1 MKKQLLIE
9 LYSIENDLF
18 LDEIDIS
25 RYDLKKINE
34 ICPPYD
40 EFDYEYCNGY
50 EIEEEEEFIKLKEF
64 IEELKTIDFFKYSCS
79 IITRQI

>member
-9 LYSIENDLF
+9 LYNIENDLF
-18 LDEIDIS
+18 FDEIDIS
-25 RYDLKKINE
+25 KYDLKKINE
-34 ICPPYD
+34 ICPPYE

-50 EIEEEEEFIKLKEF
+50 EIEEEDFIKLRNY
-64 IEELKTIDFFKYSCS
+64 IPELKDVDFFKYSCS

>member
-9 LYSIENDLF
+9 LYNIENDLF
-18 LDEIDIS
+18 FDEIDLS
-25 RYDLKKINE
+25 KYDLKKINE
-34 ICPPYD
+34 ICLTYE

-50 EIEEEEEFIKLKEF
+50 EIEEEDFIKLRNY
-64 IEELKTIDFFKYSCS
+64 IPELKDVDFFKYSCS